1 MSAGSIG
8 FLDKFSIAI
17 IELLASD
24 PLSSHYQREIAKK
37 AGVSVGKT
45 NQILKALEEE
55 EVVLKARVGK
65 VDLYRYNLQS
75 PLARLL
81 KILFSLYEI
90 GGLIKN
96 LRNKS
101 NRIILYGSCAEG
113 SDTKESDV
121 DLLVVSDE
129 KQGTERTI
137 RNEAR
142 SIERTV
148 SPIILTPLEFSGLKQ
163 KDSAF
168 YEQVSRGMTLW
179 EKEVEAAQKQ

>member
-1 MSAGSIG
+1 MSARSID
-8 FLDKFSIAI
+8 FLDKFSIAVLL
-17 IELLASD
+17 LLASD
-24 PLSSHYQREIAKK
+24 PLASHYQREIARK

-45 NQILKALEEE
+45 NQILKALEAE
-55 EVVLKARVGK
+55 EVVLKAHVGK

-75 PLARLL
+75 PLARQL

-96 LRNKS
+96 LRKAS

-113 SDTKESDV
+113 SDTKESDI

-129 KQGTERTI
+129 KQGTQRAI
-137 RNEAR
+137 RREAR
-142 SIERTV
+142 SIVRTV
-148 SPIILTPLEFSGLKQ
+148 SPIVLTPLEFSGLKQ
-163 KDSAF
+163 KDLAF

-179 EKEVEAAQKQ
+179 EKEG